1 NGPSILP
8 ERTRSARTRPIYHFR
23 SHFRRSASS
32 LSSPAASMATV
43 LAAEAMDVEAPAR
56 PPSATTAPKPRS
68 LHDLLAETR
77 ASVEEVAARILAIKK
92 DGAPKSELRELVAQ
106 MSLLLITL
114 RQVNR
119 EILMEEDKVKGET
132 EAAKAPVD
140 STTLR
145 LHNLLYEKNHY
156 VKAIRSC
163 LDFQT
168 KHPGIDLV
176 PEEEF
181 HRTAPADIRDKTLAA
196 DTAHDLMLK
205 RLNFEL
211 VQRKE
216 LCERH
221 EKLEQQKNSL
231 LGTIANQKKFLSS
244 LPSHLKSLK
253 KASLPVQQQLGM
265 LHTKKLKQHH
275 AAELLPS
282 PLYITYTQLLG
293 QKEAFGENI
302 EVEVNGSTKDAQTF
316 AQQQAKQEMAGTLAN
331 DDSNRMDDD
340 AIDEEEDAQ
349 RRRSRSRK
357 SSKEASNPALA
368 YQLHPLK
375 VVLHVYD
382 TEDPGTKRRKLIT
395 LRFEYLAKLN
405 VVCVGSEDSDGM
417 DSNILCNLFPDDTGL
432 ELPHQMAKLYA
443 GETPNFSE
451 KDSRP
456 YKWAQHL
463 AGIDFLPEVPQS
475 VGDSSNRA
483 SRNADLSSGLALYR
497 QQNRAQTILQRIRS
511 RKIAQM
517 ALTWQLSYLTKLRW
531 PHIEHEN
538 TPWASRTPSCSMHSW
553 SLTGVFPEPSAR
565 SALVVSGPA
574 GSVDSDL
581 ERRSVTNGQET
592 EGNREDG
599 ELPIVVHSEDMP
611 DDSKVSQAEVSPE
624 VLNHSR
630 GLSLIS
636 KGSAPSKLSIS
647 HSFGRNEDDLDFLMD
662 SDSELEELA
671 CADQETEQGSLTIDK
686 SWEDYASREFTMV
699 LSKTLKNGSKVMLEA
714 KIKISMEYPLRP
726 PLFRLQL
733 VSEKTEDLK
742 WHNDLRA
749 MEAEVNLHILRILPR
764 SYEDYILTHQ
774 VLCLAML
781 FDMHLDE
788 DHEKRKV
795 TSVIDVGLCK
805 PVSGTMLTRS
815 VRGRDRRQT
824 IYWRG
829 DVCSSYL

>member
-1 NGPSILP
+1 MA
-8 ERTRSARTRPIYHFR
+8 TA
-23 SHFRRSASS
+23 
-32 LSSPAASMATV
+32 PAA
-43 LAAEAMDVEAPAR
+43 AAEAMDVEAPAR
-56 PPSATTAPKPRS
+56 PSISPKRRS
-68 LHDLLAETR
+68 PHDLLAATR

-92 DGAPKSELRELVAQ
+92 DGAPKSDLRELSAQ

-119 EILMEEDKVKGET
+119 EILMEEDRVKGET

-168 KHPGIDLV
+168 SHPGIDLV

-181 HRTAPADIRDKTLAA
+181 HRAAPADIRDKTLAA
-196 DTAHDLMLK
+196 DSAHDLMLK

-221 EKLEQQKNSL
+221 EKLEQQKSSL

-302 EVEVNGSTKDAQTF
+302 EVEIIGSTKDAQTF
-316 AQQQAKQEMAGTLAN
+316 AQQRAKEANAGTLSN
-331 DDSNRMDDD
+331 DDDNRMDDD
-340 AIDEEEDAQ
+340 AIDEEEGAQ

-357 SSKEASNPALA
+357 TSKEASNPALA

-382 TEDPGTKRRKLIT
+382 TEISGTKRRKLIT

-405 VVCVGSEDSDGM
+405 VVCVGSEDSEGM
-417 DSNILCNLFPDDTGL
+417 DTNTLCNLFPDDTGL
-432 ELPHQMAKLYA
+432 ELPHQMAKLCA

-451 KDSRP
+451 KESRP

-463 AGIDFLPEVPQS
+463 SGIDFLPEVPLS
-475 VGDSSNRA
+475 VGDDSNRA
-483 SRNADLSSGLALYR
+483 SRSADLSSGLSLYR

-511 RKIAQM
+511 RKVAQM
-517 ALTWQLSYLTKLRW
+517 ALTSQLNYLTKLKW
-531 PHIEHEN
+531 PQIAHQN
-538 TPWASRTPSCSMHSW
+538 TPWASRTPLCSLHSW
-553 SLTGVFPEPSAR
+553 SLTGVFPEPSAC
-565 SALVVSGPA
+565 SALMVSEPA
-574 GSVDSDL
+574 GSVDSDM
-581 ERRSVTNGQET
+581 ERRSVTNWQET
-592 EGNREDG
+592 EGNTEDG
-599 ELPIVVHSEDMP
+599 ELPLAIAAEHTPS
-611 DDSKVSQAEVSPE
+611 DSKMLHSEVSPE
-624 VLNHSR
+624 VRNHSR

-636 KGSAPSKLSIS
+636 KSSTPSKLSIS
-647 HSFGRNEDDLDFLMD
+647 HSFGRNEDDLDFLME
-662 SDSELEELA
+662 SDSELEDLT
-671 CADQETEQGSLTIDK
+671 CADQETEQGSVTIDR

-699 LSKTLKNGSKVMLEA
+699 LSKTLINGPKVMLEA

-733 VSEKTEDLK
+733 ISENTEALK

-749 MEAEVNLHILRILPR
+749 MEAEVNLHILRVLPA

-781 FDMHLDE
+781 FDMHFDE
-788 DHEKRKV
+788 DREKRKV

-815 VRGRDRRQT
+815 VRGRDRRHT

-829 DVCSSYL
+829 ADCSSYL

>member
-1 NGPSILP
+1 
-8 ERTRSARTRPIYHFR
+8 
-23 SHFRRSASS
+23 
-32 LSSPAASMATV
+32 MAK
-43 LAAEAMDVEAPAR
+43 APPAEAMDVEAPAR
-56 PPSATTAPKPRS
+56 PPGATTAPKPRS
-68 LHDLLAETR
+68 PHDLLAETR

-168 KHPGIDLV
+168 KHPGIELV

-181 HRTAPADIRDKTLAA
+181 HRAAPADIRDKTLAA

-316 AQQQAKQEMAGTLAN
+316 AQLQAKQEMGTLAN
-331 DDSNRMDDD
+331 DDNNRMDDD

-382 TEDPGTKRRKLIT
+382 TEDSGTKRRKLIT

-517 ALTWQLSYLTKLRW
+517 ALTWQLNYLTKLRW
-531 PHIEHEN
+531 PQIEHEN
-538 TPWASRTPSCSMHSW
+538 TPWASRTPLCSLHSW
-553 SLTGVFPEPSAR
+553 SLTGVFPEPLAR

-671 CADQETEQGSLTIDK
+671 CADQETEQGNLTVDK

-749 MEAEVNLHILRILPR
+749 MEAEVCIRSFFLKFSFVARLSWFHCSYDLQVNLHILRILPR

>member
-1 NGPSILP
+1 
-8 ERTRSARTRPIYHFR
+8 
-23 SHFRRSASS
+23 
-32 LSSPAASMATV
+32 MAKAP
-43 LAAEAMDVEAPAR
+43 AAEAMDVEAPAR
-56 PPSATTAPKPRS
+56 PPSATTAAKPRS
-68 LHDLLAETR
+68 PHDLLAETR

-168 KHPGIDLV
+168 KHPGIELV

-181 HRTAPADIRDKTLAA
+181 HRAAPADIRDKTLAA

-293 QKEAFGENI
+293 QKEAFGENV

-331 DDSNRMDDD
+331 DDNNRMDDD

-382 TEDPGTKRRKLIT
+382 TEDSGTKRRKLIT

-517 ALTWQLSYLTKLRW
+517 ALTWQLNYLTKLRW
-531 PHIEHEN
+531 PQIEHEN

-599 ELPIVVHSEDMP
+599 ELPIVVHAEDMP
-611 DDSKVSQAEVSPE
+611 DGSKVSQAEISPE

-671 CADQETEQGSLTIDK
+671 CADQETEQGNLTIDK

-726 PLFRLQL
+726 PLFRLQM

-824 IYWRG
+824 IYWREKPSFG
-829 DVCSSYL
+829 TGINVV

>member
-1 NGPSILP
+1 GSCPDLGRIPPQNWAGLDFPRNGPSILP

-316 AQQQAKQEMAGTLAN
+316 AQQQAKQEMGTLAN

-517 ALTWQLSYLTKLRW
+517 ALT
-531 PHIEHEN
+531 
-538 TPWASRTPSCSMHSW
+538 
-553 SLTGVFPEPSAR
+553 
-565 SALVVSGPA
+565 
-574 GSVDSDL
+574 
-581 ERRSVTNGQET
+581 
-592 EGNREDG
+592 
-599 ELPIVVHSEDMP
+599 
-611 DDSKVSQAEVSPE
+611 
-624 VLNHSR
+624 
-630 GLSLIS
+630 
-636 KGSAPSKLSIS
+636 
-647 HSFGRNEDDLDFLMD
+647 
-662 SDSELEELA
+662 
-671 CADQETEQGSLTIDK
+671 
-686 SWEDYASREFTMV
+686 
-699 LSKTLKNGSKVMLEA
+699 
-714 KIKISMEYPLRP
+714 
-726 PLFRLQL
+726 
-733 VSEKTEDLK
+733 
-742 WHNDLRA
+742 
-749 MEAEVNLHILRILPR
+749 
-764 SYEDYILTHQ
+764 
-774 VLCLAML
+774 
-781 FDMHLDE
+781 
-788 DHEKRKV
+788 
-795 TSVIDVGLCK
+795 
-805 PVSGTMLTRS
+805 
-815 VRGRDRRQT
+815 
-824 IYWRG
+824 
-829 DVCSSYL
+829 

>member
-1 NGPSILP
+1 
-8 ERTRSARTRPIYHFR
+8 
-23 SHFRRSASS
+23 
-32 LSSPAASMATV
+32 
-43 LAAEAMDVEAPAR
+43 MDVEAPVR
-56 PPSATTAPKPRS
+56 PSTTTAAAPKHRCP
-68 LHDLLAETR
+68 HDLLAETR

-119 EILMEEDKVKGET
+119 EILMEEDKVKAQT

-140 STTLR
+140 STTLK

-181 HRTAPADIRDKTLAA
+181 HRSAPADIRDKTLAA
-196 DTAHDLMLK
+196 DAAHDLMLK

-221 EKLEQQKNSL
+221 EKLEQQKSSL
-231 LGTIANQKKFLSS
+231 LGAIANQKKFLSS

-275 AAELLPS
+275 AAELLPA

-293 QKEAFGENI
+293 QKEAFGDNI
-302 EVEVNGSTKDAQTF
+302 EVEINGSTKDAQTF
-316 AQQQAKQEMAGTLAN
+316 ALQQAKQENGTLSN
-331 DDSNRMDDD
+331 DDRMDDD
-340 AIDEEEDAQ
+340 AIDDEEDAQ

-357 SSKEASNPALA
+357 NSKEASNPALA

-382 TEDPGTKRRKLIT
+382 TEDSGTKRLKLIT

-405 VVCVGSEDSDGM
+405 VVCVGPEDSEGM
-417 DSNILCNLFPDDTGL
+417 DNNILCNLFPDDTGL
-432 ELPHQMAKLYA
+432 ELPHQMAKLYV
-443 GETPNFSE
+443 GKTPQFSE

-463 AGIDFLPEVPQS
+463 AGIDFLPEVPLS
-475 VGDSSNRA
+475 VGDDSNRA
-483 SRNADLSSGLALYR
+483 LRSADLSSGLALYR

-511 RKIAQM
+511 RKTAQM

-531 PHIEHEN
+531 PQIEHEN
-538 TPWASRTPSCSMHSW
+538 TPWASRTPLCSMHSW
-553 SLTGVFPEPSAR
+553 SLTGFSPEPSAR
-565 SALVVSGPA
+565 SALMPTEPA
-574 GSVDSDL
+574 GSADSDM

-592 EGNREDG
+592 ESIREDG
-599 ELPIVVHSEDMP
+599 ELPVVVRAEHMLNGSKASHSEVP
-611 DDSKVSQAEVSPE
+611 PE
-624 VLNHSR
+624 VRNHSR

-636 KGSAPSKLSIS
+636 KSSTPSKLTIS

-662 SDSELEELA
+662 SDSELEELT

-699 LSKTLKNGSKVMLEA
+699 LSKTLKNGPKVMLEA

-733 VSEKTEDLK
+733 LSEKTEALK
-742 WHNDLRA
+742 CHNDLRA
-749 MEAEVNLHILRILPR
+749 MEAEVNLHILRIMPS

-781 FDMHLDE
+781 FDMHFDE

-829 DVCSSYL
+829 ADCSSYL

>member
-1 NGPSILP
+1 M
-8 ERTRSARTRPIYHFR
+8 A
-23 SHFRRSASS
+23 
-32 LSSPAASMATV
+32 AAS
-43 LAAEAMDVEAPAR
+43 AMDVEAPAR
-56 PPSATTAPKPRS
+56 PPTTTTKPNRRS
-68 LHDLLAETR
+68 PHDLLAETR

-92 DGAPKSELRELVAQ
+92 DGAPKADLNELVAQ

-119 EILMEEDKVKGET
+119 EILMEEDRVKGET

-168 KHPGIDLV
+168 KHPGIELV
-176 PEEEF
+176 PQEEF
-181 HRTAPADIRDKTLAA
+181 HRAAPADIRDKTLAA
-196 DTAHDLMLK
+196 DAAHDLMLK

-221 EKLEQQKNSL
+221 EKLEQQKSIL
-231 LGTIANQKKFLSS
+231 MGTIASQKKFLSS

-302 EVEVNGSTKDAQTF
+302 EVEISGSTKDAQTF
-316 AQQQAKQEMAGTLAN
+316 AQQQAKEANGTLSN
-331 DDSNRMDDD
+331 DDNNRMDDD

-357 SSKEASNPALA
+357 TSKEANNPAFA

-382 TEDPGTKRRKLIT
+382 TEVSGTKRRKLIT
-395 LRFEYLAKLN
+395 LKFEYLAKLN
-405 VVCVGSEDSDGM
+405 VVCVGSEDSEGV

-443 GETPNFSE
+443 GEAPNFSE
-451 KDSRP
+451 KESRP
-456 YKWAQHL
+456 YKWAHHL
-463 AGIDFLPEVPQS
+463 AGIDFLPEAPLS
-475 VGDSSNRA
+475 AGESNRA
-483 SRNADLSSGLALYR
+483 ARSADLSSGLALYR

-511 RKIAQM
+511 RKVAQM
-517 ALTWQLSYLTKLRW
+517 ALTWQLNYLTKLKW
-531 PHIEHEN
+531 PQIEHQN
-538 TPWASRTPSCSMHSW
+538 TPWASRTPLCNLHSW
-553 SLTGVFPEPSAR
+553 SLTGFFPEPSAC
-565 SALVVSGPA
+565 SALMVSEPA
-574 GSVDSDL
+574 GSVDSDT
-581 ERRSVTNGQET
+581 ERRSVTNWQET
-592 EGNREDG
+592 EGIAEDG
-599 ELPIVVHSEDMP
+599 ELPLVVAAEHTSSGSIMSHS
-611 DDSKVSQAEVSPE
+611 EVSPE
-624 VLNHSR
+624 VRNHSR
-630 GLSLIS
+630 GLSLIT
-636 KGSAPSKLSIS
+636 KSATPSKLSIS

-662 SDSELEELA
+662 SDTELEELA
-671 CADQETEQGSLTIDK
+671 CADQETVQGTITIDK

-699 LSKTLKNGSKVMLEA
+699 LSKTLTNGPKVMLEA

-733 VSEKTEDLK
+733 ISENTVALK

-749 MEAEVNLHILRILPR
+749 MEAEVNLHILRDL
-764 SYEDYILTHQ
+764 SVSCEDYILTHQ
-774 VLCLAML
+774 VMCLAML
-781 FDMHLDE
+781 FDMHFDE
-788 DHEKRKV
+788 GNEKRKV

-815 VRGRDRRQT
+815 VRGRDRRHT

-829 DVCSSYL
+829 ADCS

>member
-1 NGPSILP
+1 
-8 ERTRSARTRPIYHFR
+8 
-23 SHFRRSASS
+23 
-32 LSSPAASMATV
+32 MATV

-316 AQQQAKQEMAGTLAN
+316 AQQQAKQEMGTLAN

-733 VSEKTEDLK
+733 VSEKTGDLK

>member
-1 NGPSILP
+1 
-8 ERTRSARTRPIYHFR
+8 
-23 SHFRRSASS
+23 
-32 LSSPAASMATV
+32 MAKAP
-43 LAAEAMDVEAPAR
+43 AAEAMDVEAPAR
-56 PPSATTAPKPRS
+56 PPSATTAAKPRS
-68 LHDLLAETR
+68 PHDLLAETR

-168 KHPGIDLV
+168 KHPGIELV

-181 HRTAPADIRDKTLAA
+181 HRAAPADIRDKTLAA

-293 QKEAFGENI
+293 QKEAFGENV

-331 DDSNRMDDD
+331 DDNNRMDDD

-382 TEDPGTKRRKLIT
+382 TEDSGTKHRKLIT

-517 ALTWQLSYLTKLRW
+517 ALTWQLNYLTKLRW
-531 PHIEHEN
+531 PQIEHEN

-599 ELPIVVHSEDMP
+599 ELPIVVHAEDMP
-611 DDSKVSQAEVSPE
+611 DGSKVSQAEISPE

-671 CADQETEQGSLTIDK
+671 CADQETEQGNLTIDK

-726 PLFRLQL
+726 PLFRLQM

-805 PVSGTMLTRS
+805 PVSGTMLSRS